1 MRPLAGGP
9 LRRARSGRRLAGA
22 KLKYTDMNSK
32 YALPKDGGLI
42 VDSAP
47 SDIIRRYEKI
57 PASVFEH
64 ESEGV
69 GYVADLI
76 VRAIKK
82 HNEYSLSNEIFEDV
96 QPFVL
101 GLTTGRTPLGLYHE
115 LVRRYRDGM
124 VSFSNVAVY
133 SLDEFYPIG
142 ADEPQSR
149 NYRIH
154 EEFLNHIDILPENI
168 HIPDGTVPESR
179 ISRYCESYDRAI
191 NHIDLMII
199 GVGEQGQL
207 GFNEP
212 GSYEKSRTRL
222 VQLTYN
228 TRKIQSGAFFGLE
241 NTPKMAVTMG
251 IDTIMRANRII
262 LMAWGE
268 EKAHIVQRVVEGEI
282 TDQVPASYLQ
292 AHQNIEVVIDENAA
306 QLLTR
311 EQTPWM
317 VGPCEWTPKF
327 VRKAVVWL
335 CGVVKKPILKLTY
348 KDYIENSLG
357 ELLEQGRAYDQIN
370 IDVFNDLQHTI
381 TGWPGGKPN
390 ADDSTRPVPSSP
402 FPKRVIVFSPHP
414 DDDVI
419 SMGGTFIRLV
429 QQGHDVHVAY
439 ETSGNVA
446 VHDDVVLQNIDTARE
461 LGYGNHYAE
470 VEKVIAGKRKGE
482 PEPRPLLD
490 LKGAIRRA
498 EARAAVRSFGL
509 NPDTNA
515 HFLNLPFYETGGIK
529 KGQLTEKDIEIIV
542 KLLREIKPHQIYAA
556 GDLADPHGTHRTCM
570 EAVLGALEV
579 VKDDEWLKECHLWLY
594 RGAWMEWDLGMVD
607 MAVPLSPDELIM
619 KRHAIYRHLSQKDIM
634 PFPGDDPREFWQ
646 RAEERTQNT
655 AKLYDQLGMAEYQA
669 IEVFVKMF

>member
-1 MRPLAGGP
+1 MRLLLRSTFAIFGFALDTVSAQSNMRLLLRSTFRIFVKTMRPLAGDP

-222 VQLTYN
+222 VQLSHDS
-228 TRKIQSGAFFGLE
+228 RKIQSSAFSGIDD
-241 NTPKMAVTMG
+241 TPKMAITMG
-251 IDTIMRANRII
+251 IDTIMRADKIV

-268 EKAHIVQRVVEGEI
+268 EKADVIRKVVEGQI
-282 TDQVPASYLQ
+282 TDQVPATALQ
-292 AHQNIEVVIDENAA
+292 
-306 QLLTR
+306 
-311 EQTPWM
+311 
-317 VGPCEWTPKF
+317 
-327 VRKAVVWL
+327 
-335 CGVVKKPILKLTY
+335 
-348 KDYIENSLG
+348 
-357 ELLEQGRAYDQIN
+357 
-370 IDVFNDLQHTI
+370 
-381 TGWPGGKPN
+381 
-390 ADDSTRPVPSSP
+390 
-402 FPKRVIVFSPHP
+402 
-414 DDDVI
+414 
-419 SMGGTFIRLV
+419 
-429 QQGHDVHVAY
+429 
-439 ETSGNVA
+439 
-446 VHDDVVLQNIDTARE
+446 
-461 LGYGNHYAE
+461 
-470 VEKVIAGKRKGE
+470 
-482 PEPRPLLD
+482 
-490 LKGAIRRA
+490 
-498 EARAAVRSFGL
+498 
-509 NPDTNA
+509 
-515 HFLNLPFYETGGIK
+515 
-529 KGQLTEKDIEIIV
+529 
-542 KLLREIKPHQIYAA
+542 
-556 GDLADPHGTHRTCM
+556 
-570 EAVLGALEV
+570 
-579 VKDDEWLKECHLWLY
+579 
-594 RGAWMEWDLGMVD
+594 
-607 MAVPLSPDELIM
+607 
-619 KRHAIYRHLSQKDIM
+619 
-634 PFPGDDPREFWQ
+634 
-646 RAEERTQNT
+646 ER
-655 AKLYDQLGMAEYQA
+655 
-669 IEVFVKMF
+669 F